1 MPIANGMALPR
12 PTLLAIAGALL
23 SLMSFTAMRTIG
35 AQSVDDPPLPPPPAA
50 QASSAADATAKPAS
64 VKPAPAPEPRLA
76 DVPPALSDALA
87 SGKVVVLLFSEKG
100 AADDAAGPGHYAA
113 LSRINGV
120 RVFRAGIRDLRRYAG
135 IVTQVGVSQAPS
147 TVIVRPDFTA
157 LPPIEGYVD
166 SQFLVQRVKDQ
177 LR

>member
-1 MPIANGMALPR
+1 MALPR

-35 AQSVDDPPLPPPPAA
+35 AETAGDLPLPPPPAA
-50 QASSAADATAKPAS
+50 DTTPTSGTAAKPAA
-64 VKPAPAPEPRLA
+64 VKPAPAPEPRIE
-76 DVPPALSDALA
+76 DVPPAVSDALA
-87 SGKVVVLLFSEKG
+87 SGKLVVLLFAEKR
-100 AADDAAGPGHYAA
+100 AADDAASAGHYGA
-113 LSRINGV
+113 LSKLRNV
-120 RVFRAGIRDLRRYAG
+120 RVFRAGISDVRRYAG
-135 IVTQVGVSQAPS
+135 IVAQVGVSQAPS
-147 TVIVRPDFTA
+147 AVIVRPDLSA